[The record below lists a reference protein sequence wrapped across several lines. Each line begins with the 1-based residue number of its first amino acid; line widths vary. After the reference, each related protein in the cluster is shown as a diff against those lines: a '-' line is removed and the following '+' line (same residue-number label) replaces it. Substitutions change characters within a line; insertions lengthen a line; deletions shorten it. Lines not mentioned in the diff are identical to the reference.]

1 MEQQSD
7 TSIWPEARVAAFW
20 DRPKLT
26 YDKWLIAIFKGDA
39 RSEIMLKQSMLFMEV
54 RHFVALIGVQRFI
67 DHYPDWRKLLI
78 DNDPRTWT
86 RRGIMDSLWSWQVCG
101 TIYMKNPTHEWFQ
114 LTKKQ
119 KATKKSRQPKEAGN
133 CAHSGAPLRGCIA
146 AGAARCSPLHPNP
159 PNPKVKEAADETFQ
173 HVCLKLRHY
182 CQ

>member
-7 TSIWPEARVAAFW
+7 TIIWPEARVAAFW

-86 RRGIMDSLWSWQVCG
+86 RRGVMDSLWSWQVCG

-119 KATKKSRQPKEAGN
+119 KATFY
-133 CAHSGAPLRGCIA
+133 CISEFGYESIYRVA
-146 AGAARCSPLHPNP
+146 KRMNRNYRRVLDD
-159 PNPKVKEAADETFQ
+159 VKRLIALGVIQYRVKT
-173 HVCLKLRHY
+173 VKGRRSMIVGL
-182 CQ
+182 